1 MRQEVP
7 YKLTLEEAME
17 YSNKMK
23 AHSVRVATLAKH
35 RGQVYLLI
43 LGQCTQ
49 LLQDKMKQEKAW
61 AQVSVSYKPL
71 DLYKL
76 IESVVLKQTED
87 QYPVA
92 ALWEQ
97 YGAVYNAKQG
107 NLTSTE
113 WYERFNAKVEV
124 AESVGCVFANDKTL
138 TYCSELEYKLP
149 YSQLTDAN
157 KIVVTNLACDRFIA
171 YGMLKM
177 SSNAHNKIKS
187 GLSDDFTKGSD
198 NYPTTPQQSLLLLG
212 KYSKKP
218 AVVNHSEGT
227 AFAQGGTKKKMKKNK
242 NDTNPKNVEYDKEFY
257 KDKDCFR
264 CGKKGHPKAACTG

>member
-1 MRQEVP
+1 
-7 YKLTLEEAME
+7 
-17 YSNKMK
+17 
-23 AHSVRVATLAKH
+23 
-35 RGQVYLLI
+35 
-43 LGQCTQ
+43 
-49 LLQDKMKQEKAW
+49 MKQEKAW

-138 TYCSELEYKLP
+138 THCLELEYKLP